1 MANATEMKNKRRLV
15 NVKSNIKGKAPS
27 NLDITYGEI
36 AVNYAKDAE
45 FLSIKNEDQETVTF
59 DRAVE
64 YGKNTK
70 DEANPSNN
78 INYKSVALRGSQTRD
93 NGSTSTAE
101 YTSAL
106 GYEIQA
112 MNKGE
117 MGVGTFNKTKS
128 GLLFSVGNGT
138 TKDNRANVIEALSEG
153 TVNVNGN
160 FNAGN
165 TNIDGKLTVNGDV
178 KVEGNNFDVKSTT
191 TNFSGT
197 SFNVTGTTNF
207 KGNTNTTGNTTING
221 NLTVTGTSNLQGA
234 TTLNSTLSVDGNT
247 DLRNGLD
254 VTGTTNLNGATNITG
269 NTIINGSETI
279 TSDLNVSGK
288 TNIKG
293 ATTLQSTLSVDG
305 NTDLKNG
312 LNVTG
317 ATNLNGATNI
327 TGATKITGDTLING
341 SETITSNLN
350 VSGNTNI
357 KGTLTVDGKT
367 TINDDL
373 DVTGNTNITG
383 TTNISGTTTIDDNLN
398 VTGNANITGNTNITG
413 VTNISG
419 TTTIDDNLNVT
430 GNANITGATNIIGA
444 TTIKNNLTVT
454 GNTNVSGT
462 TTLNQLTV
470 TGNTNLASVTAATLN
485 VTGQTVLSST
495 TISGGLTITNGG
507 ITLPEGQG
515 LNKTLS
521 WSYGDVTSAP
531 NGSTNFSANK
541 SFVIPS
547 STAHITKSA
556 LTYAAGT
563 FSSGSYDT
571 TAARTI
577 NVPTSIEHL
586 SSSWNSTSRVLT
598 VGGKVSAS
606 TLTVTGDA
614 SLNAVTASTITTTG
628 NITSQGSIFST
639 SDIRMKDNISD
650 INTSELELLQQV
662 KLKSFNYKDD
672 ETKRKVYGVIAQDIE
687 AAGYTSLIHEDEQG
701 TKSVDYTSFLILK
714 IAQLEFLLNATR
726 QQMNGLNAKIKELQ
740 DKE

>member
-27 NLDITYGEI
+27 KFDITYGEI

-64 YGKNTK
+64 YGKNPK

-106 GYEIQA
+106 GYEIQV

-117 MGVGTFNKTKS
+117 MGVGTFNKTKG

-138 TKDNRANVIEALSEG
+138 TKDKRANVMEALSEG

-160 FNAGN
+160 FNARN
-165 TNIDGKLTVNGDV
+165 TKIDGKLTVNGDV
-178 KVEGNNFDVKSTT
+178 QVEGDNFDVKSTT

-207 KGNTNTTGNTTING
+207 NGNTNTTGNTTING
-221 NLTVTGTSNLQGA
+221 NLIVTGTSNLQGA

-247 DLRNGLD
+247 DLKNGLD
-254 VTGTTNLNGATNITG
+254 VTGTTNI
-269 NTIINGSETI
+269 
-279 TSDLNVSGK
+279 
-288 TNIKG
+288 
-293 ATTLQSTLSVDG
+293 
-305 NTDLKNG
+305 
-312 LNVTG
+312 
-317 ATNLNGATNI
+317 NGATNI

-357 KGTLTVDGKT
+357 KGALTVDGKT

-383 TTNISGTTTIDDNLN
+383 ATNIGGTTTIDDNLNVTGNANITGNTNITGATNISGTTKIDDNLNVTGDANITGATNISGTTTIDDNLN

-413 VTNISG
+413 ATNIS
-419 TTTIDDNLNVT
+419 
-430 GNANITGATNIIGA
+430 GA

-462 TTLNQLTV
+462 TTLNKLTV
-470 TGNTNLASVTAATLN
+470 TGNTNLASVTASTLN

-521 WSYGDVTSAP
+521 WSYGDVTGAASD
-531 NGSTNFSANK
+531 STNFSANK

-571 TAARTI
+571 TAAKTI

-586 SSSWNSTSRVLT
+586 SSSWNSTSKVLT

-701 TKSVDYTSFLILK
+701 IKSVDYTSFLILK

>member
-27 NLDITYGEI
+27 KFDITYGEI

-64 YGKNTK
+64 YGKNPK
-70 DEANPSNN
+70 NEANPSNN

-128 GLLFSVGNGT
+128 GLLFSVGKGT
-138 TKDNRANVIEALSEG
+138 TKDNRANVIEVLSEG

-160 FNAGN
+160 FNAGK
-165 TNIDGKLTVNGDV
+165 TNIDGTLTVNGDV
-178 KVEGNNFDVKSTT
+178 KVEGDKFDVKSTT

-197 SFNVTGTTNF
+197 SFNITGTTNF
-207 KGNTNTTGNTTING
+207 HGNTNTTGNTTING
-221 NLTVTGTSNLQGA
+221 NLTVHGTSNLQGA

-247 DLRNGLD
+247 DLKNGLD
-254 VTGTTNLNGATNITG
+254 VTGTTNINGATN
-269 NTIINGSETI
+269 
-279 TSDLNVSGK
+279 
-288 TNIKG
+288 
-293 ATTLQSTLSVDG
+293 
-305 NTDLKNG
+305 
-312 LNVTG
+312 
-317 ATNLNGATNI
+317 
-327 TGATKITGDTLING
+327 ITGDTLING

-383 TTNISGTTTIDDNLN
+383 ATNIGGTTTIDDNLN
-398 VTGNANITGNTNITG
+398 GTGNANITGN
-413 VTNISG
+413 TNISG

-430 GNANITGATNIIGA
+430 GNANITGATNISGA

-462 TTLNQLTV
+462 TTLNKLTV
-470 TGNTNLASVTAATLN
+470 TGNTNLASVTASTLN
-485 VTGQTVLSST
+485 VTGQTTLSST

-521 WSYGDVTSAP
+521 WSYGDVTGAASD
-531 NGSTNFSANK
+531 STNFSANK

-563 FSSGSYDT
+563 FSGGSYNT
-571 TAARTI
+571 TAAKTI

-586 SSSWNSTSRVLT
+586 SSSWNSTSKVLT

-614 SLNAVTASTITTTG
+614 SLNAVTASTITSTG

-701 TKSVDYTSFLILK
+701 IKSVDYTSFLILK

>member
-27 NLDITYGEI
+27 KFDITYGEI

-165 TNIDGKLTVNGDV
+165 TKIDGKLTVNGDV
-178 KVEGNNFDVKSTT
+178 KVEGDNFDVKSTT

-197 SFNVTGTTNF
+197 SFNISGTTNLN
-207 KGNTNTTGNTTING
+207 GNTNTTGNATVNG

-234 TTLNSTLSVDGNT
+234 TTLNSTLSVEGNT

-254 VTGTTNLNGATNITG
+254 VTGTTNINGATNITG
-269 NTIINGSETI
+269 DTLINGSETI
-279 TSDLNVSGK
+279 TSDLNVSGN

-293 ATTLQSTLSVDG
+293 ATTLKSTLSVDG
-305 NTDLKNG
+305 NTDLKAG
-312 LNVTG
+312 LDVTG
-317 ATNLNGATNI
+317 TTNLNGATTINGDSFTVTAPTTI
-327 TGATKITGDTLING
+327 NGDTTVNG
-341 SETITSNLN
+341 TLTAT
-350 VSGNTNI
+350 GNTSI
-357 KGTLTVDGKT
+357 QGALTVDGKT
-367 TINDDL
+367 TINDNL

-383 TTNISGTTTIDDNLN
+383 ATNISGTTNIGDNLN
-398 VTGNANITGNTNITG
+398 VTG
-413 VTNISG
+413 
-419 TTTIDDNLNVT
+419 D
-430 GNANITGATNIIGA
+430 ANITGATNISG
-444 TTIKNNLTVT
+444 TTNIDDNLNVT

-470 TGNTNLASVTAATLN
+470 TSGTNLASVTAATLN
-485 VTGQTVLSST
+485 VTGQTILSST
-495 TISGGLTITNGG
+495 TINGGLTVTNGG
-507 ITLPEGQG
+507 ITWPEGQG
-515 LNKTLS
+515 LNSVLS

-531 NGSTNFSANK
+531 SDSTNFSANK

-571 TAARTI
+571 TAAKTI

-586 SSSWNSTSRVLT
+586 SSSWNSISKVLT
-598 VGGKVSAS
+598 VGGKVSAR

-672 ETKRKVYGVIAQDIE
+672 ETKRKVYGVIAQDVE

>member
-27 NLDITYGEI
+27 KFDITYGEI

-138 TKDNRANVIEALSEG
+138 TKDKRANVMEALSEG

-160 FNAGN
+160 FNAGK
-165 TNIDGKLTVNGDV
+165 TNIDGTLTVNGDV
-178 KVEGNNFDVKSTT
+178 KVEGDKFDVKSTT

-207 KGNTNTTGNTTING
+207 KGNTNTTGNATING

-234 TTLNSTLSVDGNT
+234 TTINSTLSVDGNT
-247 DLRNGLD
+247 DLRAGLD
-254 VTGTTNLNGATNITG
+254 VTGTTNINGATNITG
-269 NTIINGSETI
+269 DTLINGSETI

-305 NTDLKNG
+305 NTDLKDG
-312 LNVTG
+312 LDVTG

-383 TTNISGTTTIDDNLN
+383 ATNISGTTTIDDNLN

-413 VTNISG
+413 ATNIS
-419 TTTIDDNLNVT
+419 
-430 GNANITGATNIIGA
+430 GA

-462 TTLNQLTV
+462 TTLNKLTV
-470 TGNTNLASVTAATLN
+470 TGNTNLASVTASTLN
-485 VTGQTVLSST
+485 VTGQTTLSST

-521 WSYGDVTSAP
+521 WSYGDVTGAASD
-531 NGSTNFSANK
+531 STNFSANK

-547 STAHITKSA
+547 STAHITKST

-563 FSSGSYDT
+563 FSSGSYNT
-571 TAARTI
+571 TAAKTI

-586 SSSWNSTSRVLT
+586 SSSWNSTSKVLT

-614 SLNAVTASTITTTG
+614 SLNAVTASTITSTG

-650 INTSELELLQQV
+650 INTSELEPLQQV

-701 TKSVDYTSFLILK
+701 IKSVDYTSFLILK

>member
-27 NLDITYGEI
+27 QFDITYGEI

-45 FLSIKNEDQETVTF
+45 FLSIKNEDQKTVTF

-64 YGKNTK
+64 YGKNPK
-70 DEANPSNN
+70 NEANPSDN

-128 GLLFSVGNGT
+128 GLLFSVGNGA
-138 TKDNRANVIEALSEG
+138 TKDNRANVIEALSDG
-153 TVNVNGN
+153 TVNIQGN
-160 FNAGN
+160 FNAKSS
-165 TNIDGKLTVNGDV
+165 NINGKLTVNGDV
-178 KVEGNNFDVKSTT
+178 QVEGDNFDVKSTT

-207 KGNTNTTGNTTING
+207 KGNTNTTGNATING

-234 TTLNSTLSVDGNT
+234 TTINSTLSVDGNT

-254 VTGTTNLNGATNITG
+254 VTGTTNINGATN
-269 NTIINGSETI
+269 
-279 TSDLNVSGK
+279 
-288 TNIKG
+288 
-293 ATTLQSTLSVDG
+293 
-305 NTDLKNG
+305 
-312 LNVTG
+312 
-317 ATNLNGATNI
+317 
-327 TGATKITGDTLING
+327 ITGDTLING

-383 TTNISGTTTIDDNLN
+383 ATNISGTTTIDDNLNVTGDANITGATNISGTTTIDDNLN
-398 VTGNANITGNTNITG
+398 VTGNANITGST
-413 VTNISG
+413 
-419 TTTIDDNLNVT
+419 
-430 GNANITGATNIIGA
+430 NITGATNISGA

-462 TTLNQLTV
+462 TTLNKLTV

-485 VTGQTVLSST
+485 VTGQTTLSST

-521 WSYGDVTSAP
+521 WSYGDVTGAASD
-531 NGSTNFSANK
+531 STNFSANK

-563 FSSGSYDT
+563 FSSGSYNT
-571 TAARTI
+571 TAAKTI

-586 SSSWNSTSRVLT
+586 SSSWNSTSKVLT

-614 SLNAVTASTITTTG
+614 SLNAVTASTITSTG

-650 INTSELELLQQV
+650 INTSELEPLQQV

-701 TKSVDYTSFLILK
+701 IKSVDYTSFLILK

>member
-27 NLDITYGEI
+27 KFDITYGEI

-45 FLSIKNEDQETVTF
+45 FLSIKNEDQKTVTF

-64 YGKNTK
+64 YGKNPK

-128 GLLFSVGNGT
+128 GLLFSVGKGT
-138 TKDNRANVIEALSEG
+138 TKDNRANVMEALSEG

-160 FNAGN
+160 FNAGK

-178 KVEGNNFDVKSTT
+178 KVEGNKFDVKSTT

-247 DLRNGLD
+247 DLRAGLD
-254 VTGTTNLNGATNITG
+254 VTGTTNINGATNITG

-293 ATTLQSTLSVDG
+293 ATTLKSTLSVDG
-305 NTDLKNG
+305 NTDLKDG
-312 LNVTG
+312 LDVTG

-383 TTNISGTTTIDDNLN
+383 ATNISGTTTIDDNLN

-413 VTNISG
+413 
-419 TTTIDDNLNVT
+419 
-430 GNANITGATNIIGA
+430 A

-462 TTLNQLTV
+462 TTLNKLIV

-485 VTGQTVLSST
+485 VTGQTTLSST

-521 WSYGDVTSAP
+521 WSYGDVTGAASD
-531 NGSTNFSANK
+531 STNFSANK

-547 STAHITKSA
+547 STAHITKST

-571 TAARTI
+571 TAAKTI

-586 SSSWNSTSRVLT
+586 SSSWNSTSKVLT

-614 SLNAVTASTITTTG
+614 SLNAVTASTITSTG

-650 INTSELELLQQV
+650 INTSELEPLQQV

-701 TKSVDYTSFLILK
+701 IKSVDYTSFLILK

>member
-27 NLDITYGEI
+27 KFDITYGEI

-128 GLLFSVGNGT
+128 GLLFSVGNGA
-138 TKDNRANVIEALSEG
+138 TKDNRANVIEALSDG
-153 TVNVNGN
+153 TVNIQGN
-160 FNAGN
+160 FNAKSS
-165 TNIDGKLTVNGDV
+165 NINGKLTVNGDV
-178 KVEGNNFDVKSTT
+178 QVEGDNFDVKSTT

-207 KGNTNTTGNTTING
+207 NGDTNTTGNATVNG

-234 TTLNSTLSVDGNT
+234 TTLNSTLSVNGNT
-247 DLRNGLD
+247 DLKNGLD

-269 NTIINGSETI
+269 DTLINGSETI

-305 NTDLKNG
+305 NTDLKAG
-312 LNVTG
+312 LDVTG
-317 ATNLNGATNI
+317 TTNLNGAT
-327 TGATKITGDTLING
+327 TING
-341 SETITSNLN
+341 ASFTVTAPTTIN
-350 VSGNTNI
+350 GNTTVNGDLTATGNTSLQ
-357 KGTLTVDGKT
+357 GTLTVDGKT
-367 TINDDL
+367 TINDNL

-383 TTNISGTTTIDDNLN
+383 ATNISGTTNIGDNLN
-398 VTGNANITGNTNITG
+398 VTG
-413 VTNISG
+413 
-419 TTTIDDNLNVT
+419 D
-430 GNANITGATNIIGA
+430 ANITGATNISG
-444 TTIKNNLTVT
+444 TTNIDDNLNVT

-470 TGNTNLASVTAATLN
+470 TGNTNLASATAATLN
-485 VTGQTVLSST
+485 VTGQTILSST
-495 TISGGLTITNGG
+495 TINGGLTVTNGG
-507 ITLPEGQG
+507 ITWPEGQG
-515 LNKTLS
+515 LNSVLS

-531 NGSTNFSANK
+531 SDSTNFSANK

-571 TAARTI
+571 TAAKTI

-586 SSSWNSTSRVLT
+586 SSSWNSTSKVLT
-598 VGGKVSAS
+598 VGGKVSAR

-672 ETKRKVYGVIAQDIE
+672 ETKRKVYGVIAQDVE